1 MTEVFQGIQVSKIL
15 KAGER
20 NTRKREQDPNTGFG
34 EFNNKIV
41 DLSVYLSSSLIHTS

>member
-20 NTRKREQDPNTGFG
+20 NTRKREKDPNTGFG
-34 EFNNKIV
+34 EYNKTV
-41 DLSVYLSSSLIHTS
+41 DLSVYLSSSLIHTF